1 MVSNNI
7 KDNRQ
12 KNLTAKIEVTN
23 EDKVKVRFNELWIEM
38 FKVNSNMTP
47 CYRQFI

>member
-1 MVSNNI
+1 VSCKM

-23 EDKVKVRFNELWIEM
+23 EDIK
-38 FKVNSNMTP
+38 
-47 CYRQFI
+47 